1 VTFVKD
7 NKAIAKTIDTFDK
20 VVKRIEVKDFSIP
33 DRPAKLC
40 ENCDMRFYCDAKNW
54 KFKSIT

>member
-1 VTFVKD
+1 MSFVKD

-40 ENCDMRFYCDAKNW
+40 EACDMRFYCDAK
-54 KFKSIT
+54 KLEV